1 MSLVMAKALVDVSV
15 ESDLGPLCTETCG
28 VLRSPEFD

>member
-1 MSLVMAKALVDVSV
+1 MSPVIAKALVDVSV

-28 VLRSPEFD
+28 GLRSAVFG